1 MKNPRILTA
10 VILTAL
16 VAALAL
22 PALAPAGQA
31 GQTAQVA
38 EAARPNPVELLN
50 NPRALARYLR
60 LTPAQ
65 IETFRQLRQELQST
79 VQPLREQ
86 QRDLREQLYD
96 QLEAASPNACAIG
109 ETSIDIHEIGE
120 QIRAALEH
128 FDDEFSAILTP
139 EQLARY
145 EALKE
150 LARQLRGG
158 EDG

>member
-22 PALAPAGQA
+22 PALAPA

-60 LTPAQ
+60 LTPEQLAA
-65 IETFRQLRQELQST
+65 FRQLRQELQNT
-79 VQPLREQ
+79 VEPLREQ
-86 QRDLREQLYD
+86 QRDLREQLRD
-96 QLEAASPNACAIG
+96 QLEASSPDACAIG
-109 ETSIDIHEIGE
+109 ETSVDIHELGE
-120 QIRAALEH
+120 QIRAAVEH
-128 FDDEFSAILTP
+128 FDEQFSAILTP
-139 EQLARY
+139 AQLARY

-158 EDG
+158 EDDE

>member
-10 VILTAL
+10 VVLTAL
-16 VAALAL
+16 VAAVAL
-22 PALAPAGQA
+22 PLAAAAQRGPA
-31 GQTAQVA
+31 
-38 EAARPNPVELLN
+38 PNPAELLN

-65 IETFRQLRQELQST
+65 VETFRQLRQELQNT

-86 QRDLREQLYD
+86 QRELREQLYD

-109 ETSIDIHEIGE
+109 ETSIDVHEIGE
-120 QIRAALEH
+120 QIRAAVEH

-158 EDG
+158 GEDD